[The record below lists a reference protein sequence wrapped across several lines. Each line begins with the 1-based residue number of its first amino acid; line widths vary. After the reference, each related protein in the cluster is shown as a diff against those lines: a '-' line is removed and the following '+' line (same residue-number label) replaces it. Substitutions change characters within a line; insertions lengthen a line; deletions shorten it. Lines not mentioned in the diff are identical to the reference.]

1 MSAIDGD
8 DKLAAADDDSD
19 ALACDIS
26 TKRAPREIFERGVD
40 ELCRGSLADE
50 NGRGGLIGGFVG
62 VSDPGFVGV
71 SGPVAAGGSSTD
83 VGAVVSYTIGSGSA
97 SGFAS
102 SADGSS
108 TGLGSLVC

>member
-62 VSDPGFVGV
+62 VS
-71 SGPVAAGGSSTD
+71 GPVAAGGSSTD
-83 VGAVVSYTIGSGSA
+83 VGAVVSDTIGSGSA

>member
-62 VSDPGFVGV
+62 VSDP
-71 SGPVAAGGSSTD
+71 VAAGGSSTD
-83 VGAVVSYTIGSGSA
+83 VGAVVSATIGSGSA